1 MIILLTHDRFDA
13 IKTASHRPDNVNNNA
28 RGQCF
33 GIGNMA
39 AMATR
44 WLQRH
49 RPMRD
54 PVSIQISGFS
64 AFTMFFGFYHRLN
77 PERCEWVLRC
87 TGLTLCGAVFGWLQT
102 TVYDGRK

>member
-54 PVSIQISGFS
+54 PVCIQISGCAASCYRAIIGILWIIGFLMQG
-64 AFTMFFGFYHRLN
+64 TVLNMFLM
-77 PERCEWVLRC
+77 
-87 TGLTLCGAVFGWLQT
+87 
-102 TVYDGRK
+102 

>member
-1 MIILLTHDRFDA
+1 MIILLTHHRFDA

-39 AMATR
+39 AMVTR

-54 PVSIQISGFS
+54 PVIIQISANASHKIKCGLEFRIGVRIKKSEIRFLFLFGFS
-64 AFTMFFGFYHRLN
+64 EIWSR
-77 PERCEWVLRC
+77 RIR
-87 TGLTLCGAVFGWLQT
+87 
-102 TVYDGRK
+102 